1 MMEINRISLLEVDS
15 TNNYASKLIKSETL
29 PHASVITAQF
39 QTQGK
44 GQRGNEWHGAAN
56 QNLMATWVFYFNRL
70 KIADSF
76 VYNQAVALALRK
88 SISEWLDKD
97 VFIKWPNDI
106 IVQDKKIAGILI
118 ENNIQGDNVKSS
130 LCGIGVNV
138 LQLQFPL
145 GNATSLRLEGSKI
158 DKIDDLLNHVHE
170 QLLQHLELFQN
181 SPIGIHKQYLKH
193 LYQLGKTVGFY
204 YNNQQ
209 VQGQI
214 KGVDEWGRLEVD
226 IESKGS
232 HFFQAGEIRWIWT

>member
-1 MMEINRISLLEVDS
+1 MEINRISLFEVDS
-15 TNNYASKLIKSETL
+15 TNNYASNLMKSETL

-39 QTQGK
+39 QTQGR
-44 GQRGNEWHGAAN
+44 GQRGNEWQGTAN

-88 SISEWLDKD
+88 SISKWLDKD

-106 IVQDKKIAGILI
+106 IVEDKKIAGILI
-118 ENNIQGDNVKSS
+118 ENNIQGDIVKSS

-138 LQLQFPL
+138 LQLQFPI

-158 DKIDDLLNHVHE
+158 DKVDDLLNNVHE
-170 QLLQHLELFQN
+170 QLLLHLEMIQN
-181 SPIGIHKQYLKH
+181 SPIGIHKQYLQY
-193 LYQLGKTVGFY
+193 LYKLGENACFNFKDV
-204 YNNQQ
+204 Q

-214 KGVDEWGRLEVD
+214 KGIDEWGRLEVN

-232 HFFQAGEIRWIWT
+232 HFFQAGEIRWVWV